1 MVKRFFFLDQE
12 NEILAKRFWPGP
24 ITLILKR
31 KSLQIP
37 KSLTLNDYCAVRIPK
52 NNFTLEVIKNMGSP
66 LVTAARKAELFGGKP
81 YYEHPLFD
89 WRIKKLWQ
97 NDPKAVQYWS
107 KNIKQK

>member
-1 MVKRFFFLDQE
+1 MD
-12 NEILAKRFWPGP
+12 
-24 ITLILKR
+24 
-31 KSLQIP
+31 
-37 KSLTLNDYCAVRIPK
+37 
-52 NNFTLEVIKNMGSP
+52 NMGSP
-66 LVTAARKAELFGGKP
+66 LETAARKAELFGGKP